1 MGILK
6 VGMGAAKSVL
16 EDQWREYFYCPSLST
31 DVLVRKGE
39 NRRSDRS
46 QNLKGSSNLISNG
59 SIIAVNEGQCM
70 LIVDQGK
77 VAELCAE
84 AGEYVYDQSAEPSIF
99 YGSLKKGILDSFR
112 QFGRRFSM
120 GGDTGRDQRVYFI
133 NTKEIVG
140 NKYGTA
146 NPVPFRI
153 VDSNIGLDMDISIR
167 CHGEYAYRI
176 MDPILFYKNVCGN
189 VESEYRRE
197 QIDSQ
202 LKSELLTALQPAFGK
217 ISSMGIRYSALPSH
231 ADDLANA
238 LNEVLSDQWDGQY
251 GIEVSSIGINS
262 VKASAE
268 DEAMIK
274 ELQRNAVFR
283 NPGMAA
289 AHLVDAQAEA
299 MQEAAKNKNAG
310 PFLAFAGLDM
320 ASKSGGASAGDLF
333 AMDGNNGGSGLKQG
347 FAAAQKRDS
356 WTCSCGSVNT
366 GNFCPQCGKPKP
378 APQTWTCSC
387 GSVNTGNFCPQCGK
401 PKPTPQTWTC
411 SCGAVNTG
419 NFCAQCGKPKMENGQ

>member
-356 WTCSCGSVNT
+356 WTCFCGSVNT